1 MIYYIN
7 QNAIVAKSAMPLPTP
22 WFVYDQIMESNEFSR
37 DDNVVYENG
46 RIVALEKSDMYKEL
60 SGIKDAEKENE
71 QLKIIVKKQQVVVD
85 WYLNSFKVLD
95 EERRALYA
103 SKQKDV

>member
-1 MIYYIN
+1 
-7 QNAIVAKSAMPLPTP
+7 
-22 WFVYDQIMESNEFSR
+22 MESNEFSR

-85 WYLNSFKVLD
+85 
-95 EERRALYA
+95 
-103 SKQKDV
+103 